1 MSALRIGALALA
13 FVASSARAQAF
24 AEPPTW
30 MRELDL
36 TETQQESLSQLYYEY
51 APAIRKQIQ
60 AGRRAHEDLENLAIG
75 ARTQDDGVRQAMAA
89 EVQALADVAE
99 LRLRAMLQAYQLLTE
114 EQRAKAAR
122 LAVHDE

>member
-1 MSALRIGALALA
+1 VSAVRIAALALL
-13 FVASSARAQAF
+13 FVASSARAQSF

-36 TETQQESLSQLYYEY
+36 TETQQESLSQLY
-51 APAIRKQIQ
+51 
-60 AGRRAHEDLENLAIG
+60 L
-75 ARTQDDGVRQAMAA
+75 QDDGVRQAMAA

>member
-1 MSALRIGALALA
+1 VSALRVAALALV
-13 FVASSARAQAF
+13 FVASSAQAQAF

-30 MRELDL
+30 MRELEL
-36 TETQQESLSQLYYEY
+36 TEAQQESLSQLYYEY

-60 AGRRAHEDLENLAIG
+60 AGRRAHEDLESLAIG
-75 ARTQDDGVRQAMAA
+75 ARMQDDGVRQAMAA

>member
-1 MSALRIGALALA
+1 MSALRIAALALA
-13 FVASSARAQAF
+13 FIASSARAQAF

-51 APAIRKQIQ
+51 APAIRRQIQ

-75 ARTQDDGVRQAMAA
+75 ARTAPRSRSCWPRQ
-89 EVQALADVAE
+89 Q
-99 LRLRAMLQAYQLLTE
+99 RLRW
-114 EQRAKAAR
+114 RRWAAGAAAAAVAAIARVAPTRR
-122 LAVHDE
+122 LRPNASTLWK